1 MKAKATRTLLM
12 AGTVIGGLMYFSQ
25 TAQASRRTSVAL
37 SDSQDDAALL
47 RASKAEL
54 VRYAN
59 KIDEELQEQI
69 RHEAN
74 LLDLKRELQEAINDR
89 DTTKDVIA
97 RGILSTDMVSTEQMY
112 YYGLFTQT
120 FNPATVDVS
129 TIKKAYP
136 KWSRWETET
145 NRLKNQQSRIDDI
158 ILPQLATNASNLI
171 NRNQRSASFRANN
184 PNPAKV
190 I

>member
-112 YYGLFTQT
+112 YYGIFTQT

-129 TIKKAYP
+129 IIKTAYP

>member
-1 MKAKATRTLLM
+1 M

-25 TAQASRRTSVAL
+25 TAQASSVAL
-37 SDSQDDAALL
+37 SDSQEDAALL
-47 RASKAEL
+47 RTSKAEL

-97 RGILSTDMVSTEQMY
+97 REILSTDMVSTEQMY

-120 FNPATVDVS
+120 FNPATVDVN
-129 TIKKAYP
+129 TIKRAYP

>member
-1 MKAKATRTLLM
+1 MKAKTTRTLLM

-25 TAQASRRTSVAL
+25 TAQASRRTNVAL
-37 SDSQDDAALL
+37 SDSQEDAALL
-47 RASKAEL
+47 RTSKAEL

-97 RGILSTDMVSTEQMY
+97 RGILSTAMVSTEQMY

-120 FNPATVDVS
+120 FNPAVVS
-129 TIKKAYP
+129 NGDIGKTYP
-136 KWSRWETET
+136 KWAAWSSET
-145 NRLKNQQSRIDDI
+145 NKLRNQQSRIDDI